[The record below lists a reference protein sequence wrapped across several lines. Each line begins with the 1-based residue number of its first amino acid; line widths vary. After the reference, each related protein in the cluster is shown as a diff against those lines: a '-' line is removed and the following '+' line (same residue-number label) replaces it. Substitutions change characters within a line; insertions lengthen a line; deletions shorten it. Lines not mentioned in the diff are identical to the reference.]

1 LENIGGKRTLSGSTT
16 RPALNSPSAITFEN
30 NKKIPDQPQTEN
42 GFWGVGGGGNG
53 SSIERSL
60 GHKLLINND
69 VYVLATRAEGD
80 YRQVSEYSADSDV
93 GPLEPGRFMTNID
106 AALMQLIL
114 HIPKRKWESY
124 VHHNRQADDFGRR
137 LEVAKWGA
145 FCHSETLNWR
155 PTRLKPVSSDRTL
168 SG

>member
-1 LENIGGKRTLSGSTT
+1 MASVS
-16 RPALNSPSAITFEN
+16 
-30 NKKIPDQPQTEN
+30 
-42 GFWGVGGGGNG
+42 GGGNG

-137 LEVAKWGA
+137 LEVAKWAA
-145 FCHSETLNWR
+145 FCHSATLGEPLAHFNQ
-155 PTRLKPVSSDRTL
+155 VSSDSTHFAY
-168 SG
+168 